1 MEVVMFRKIVMG
13 VPAMVLAAALIL
25 LPVRAVAQE
34 AAGQNF
40 VLVNFIGQE
49 VTLDLDD
56 VTYTVP
62 GTDTMP
68 AGGQFAMQ
76 LAPGMHK
83 YAVTVPG
90 GPAGASG
97 EFVIDSGVV
106 AKALRLEKTGPT
118 LDAAGLVVE
127 GPRDYVF
134 VFDFDPAAPPAVDVP
149 PAPVWQ
155 PLAASAGMGSLVWIN
170 YGGSDEVT
178 IDMAGQIYK
187 VPPQANNIP
196 GRLQFDVAPGLYRY
210 TVSVPYGSLNGEF
223 TAAAGQVL
231 GLNVAP
237 GIREEPVY
245 EVGEKVE
252 IPPVELAVFEEDLTA
267 LAAAQPDA
275 PAEQAAAP
283 ADAPAQPNAAEAAPA
298 QAEGVVIKNFAGD
311 TLVFTINNQAYL
323 IADHAEQTL
332 PVLPGRYTYTASV
345 PSAAASGTVQYEAGQ
360 RVEVS
365 IAINVNRTVLSVYQ
379 SQ

>member
-1 MEVVMFRKIVMG
+1 MFRKIVMG
-13 VPAMVLAAALIL
+13 IPALVLAAALMW
-25 LPVRAVAQE
+25 LPLRAAAQE

-76 LAPGMHK
+76 LAPGIHK

-97 EFVIDSGVV
+97 EFLIDSGVV

-118 LDAAGLVVE
+118 LDAAGLVIE

-134 VFDFDPAAPPAVDVP
+134 VFDFDPAAPPAAATP

-155 PLAASAGMGSLVWIN
+155 PLPASAGMGSLVWIN
-170 YGGSDEVT
+170 YGGNDEAT
-178 IDMAGQIYK
+178 IDMAGQLYK
-187 VPPQANNIP
+187 VPPQVNDIP
-196 GRLQFDVAPGLYRY
+196 GRLQFDVAPGLYRF

-223 TAAAGQVL
+223 TVAAGQVL

-237 GIREEPVY
+237 GIRAEPIY

-267 LAAAQPDA
+267 LAAAPADA
-275 PAEQAAAP
+275 PAEQTAVP
-283 ADAPAQPNAAEAAPA
+283 ADVSTQPAAAEAPPA
-298 QAEGVVIKNFAGD
+298 QTEGVVIKNFAGD

-332 PVLPGRYTYTASV
+332 PVLPGRYTYTARV

-379 SQ
+379 NQ